1 MSKEKKAF
9 KDTLFGKIVNKAAHV
24 IPDVA
29 GIALQAATGD
39 IKGAIQNLKG
49 QLIDSSLGGSIKAQ
63 PILDELHL
71 QLKQIELEFARVD
84 LEETQAYL
92 ADTQNAR
99 SKEIS
104 MIQAGASNWFQY
116 LVGCVGLAML
126 GFCLYVLV
134 YVVIPEQNRD
144 LFLHFLGIIEGI
156 AISIFTYEFGSSK
169 GSKEKTK
176 LMGK

>member
-24 IPDVA
+24 LPDTA
-29 GIALQAATGD
+29 GIALQAVMGD
-39 IKGAIQNLKG
+39 PLGALSNLKEK
-49 QLIDSSLGGSIKAQ
+49 LLGEASKGSIKARELLTQ
-63 PILDELHL
+63 LDVEMA
-71 QLKQIELEFARVD
+71 QIELEFARVD

-99 SKEIS
+99 SKEVS

-169 GSKEKTK
+169 GSREKTK

>member
-9 KDTLFGKIVNKAAHV
+9 KDTLFGKIVNKGKD
-24 IPDVA
+24 ILLDVP
-29 GIALQAATGD
+29 GIAVKVASGNFLGAVADVMGELSDKAETNPQA
-39 IKGAIQNLKG
+39 K
-49 QLIDSSLGGSIKAQ
+49 
-63 PILDELHL
+63 ELLNELTL